1 MSTIVSNLFRRKLPG
16 VELQERIF
24 EESDEYFRAGQW
36 QLVWWKFKRHRL
48 AQMALWILI
57 VFYLVA
63 LFAHFVAPHDPL
75 TRYKDL
81 ASSPPTK
88 IRIYDVVSKTYTWPF
103 VYTIVRGRDPV
114 TARPVYKANAAEMN
128 PIRFFVRG
136 DSYNFFGLFET
147 NMHLFGTQVT
157 RTEDDELVGMPLF
170 IFGTDRI
177 GRDVFSRIVHGAR
190 VSMTV
195 GLIGVAMSFIIGLLL
210 GGISGYFGGAI
221 DEIIQRIID
230 LLVSLP
236 AIPLW
241 MSLAAALPQEWT
253 NLQLYFA
260 ITLILSVLGW
270 TTLARVVRGKILSL
284 REEDFVMA
292 ARLDGESEW
301 TIITKYLLPGFAS
314 YIIVSLTIAIPNMI
328 LGETALSFLGIGL
341 KSPTISWGVMLQ
353 DAQNI
358 MSVAQL
364 PWTLWPV
371 VFVVIVVI
379 AVLMFNFLGD
389 GMRDAAD
396 PYH

>member
-1 MSTIVSNLFRRKLPG
+1 MPG
-16 VELQERIF
+16 VELQERVF
-24 EESDEYFRAGQW
+24 QESDEYFRAGQW

-48 AQMALWILI
+48 AQLALWTLI
-57 VFYLVA
+57 IFYMMA
-63 LFAHFVAPHDPL
+63 LFAPFVGPHDPL

-88 IRIYDVVSKTYTWPF
+88 IRIYDVVSKTYQWPF

-114 TARPVYKANAAEMN
+114 TARPIYKANAAEMN
-128 PIRFFVRG
+128 PIRFFVQG
-136 DSYNFFGLFET
+136 DSYKLFGLFET
-147 NMHLFGTQVT
+147 NRHLFGTEVIH
-157 RTEDDELVGMPLF
+157 TEDGEIQGMPLF
-170 IFGTDRI
+170 VFGTDRI
-177 GRDVFSRIVHGAR
+177 GRDVLSRVIHGGR
-190 VSMTV
+190 ISLTV
-195 GLIGVAMSFIIGLLL
+195 GLIGVALSFIFGVLL
-210 GGISGYFGGAI
+210 GGISGYFGGTV

-241 MSLAAALPQEWT
+241 MSLAAALPQDWT

-260 ITLILSVLGW
+260 ITIILSVLGW

-341 KSPTISWGVMLQ
+341 KSPSISWGVMLQ

-371 VFVVIVVI
+371 VFVVI